1 MGTLKFYEMKKRTK
15 VQKTP
20 ILNRK
25 LIFPM
30 FFPLHSSVKDLKSV
44 IAEFQGGGKLGPYFT
59 GLHGKHCPLLCT
71 PLELNPISA
80 GVLENRDML
89 GGVNLSPSPLNPMF
103 DVQI

>member
-1 MGTLKFYEMKKRTK
+1 MKKRTK

-30 FFPLHSSVKDLKSV
+30 FFTLHSSVKDLKSV

-89 GGVNLSPSPLNPMF
+89 GGGQFEPLPSKSH
-103 DVQI
+103 V